1 MNFWKSLYIC
11 SVKSRQSL
19 SNQTAGYCFYMTPIP
34 TDLNHF
40 DGRRFNSYSNYF
52 TKQFGGRVQKISIDA
67 GFSCPNRDGKISTGG
82 CTFCSNDAFNPS
94 YCRPEK
100 SIKQQIEEGIKF
112 HQRRYRRANKYLAYF
127 QPFSNTYKPLEELKR
142 IYAEALEP
150 IDSRQHTA
158 QRRNDMDSKAEETPE
173 IIGIVIGTR
182 PDLVDEALLQ
192 YLNEIQKTHYV
203 MLEYGVES
211 VYDETL
217 KRVNR
222 GHDFATA
229 ERAIHITADYGIPC
243 GAHFIFGLP
252 GESKTMMLDAADVIS
267 QLPLTTVKF
276 HQLQIFKGTKMAEEY
291 LEHPDHFHLFD
302 LEEYID
308 FVIDFAERL
317 NPDIVI
323 ERFAGEVPPRYL
335 VSEPWMKLR
344 YDEVLSR
351 IEKRME
357 ERDTWQG
364 KTFIQFFHA
373 TP

>member
-1 MNFWKSLYIC
+1 M
-11 SVKSRQSL
+11 
-19 SNQTAGYCFYMTPIP
+19 IP
-34 TDLNHF
+34 TLFN
-40 DGRRFNSYSNYF
+40 GRRFNAYSNYF
-52 TKQFGGRVQKISIDA
+52 MKQFGSRVQKISIDA

-82 CTFCSNDAFNPS
+82 CTFCSNAAFNPS
-94 YCRPEK
+94 YCKPEK
-100 SIKQQIEEGIKF
+100 SVRQQIEEGIEF
-112 HQRRYRRANKYLAYF
+112 HKRRYRRADKYLAYF
-127 QPFSNTYKPLEELKR
+127 QPYSNTYKPLDALKE
-142 IYAEALEP
+142 IYRQALEVP
-150 IDSRQHTA
+150 
-158 QRRNDMDSKAEETPE
+158 N

-182 PDLVDEALLQ
+182 PDCIDEPLLH

-222 GHDFATA
+222 GHDFTTAKRAIQRTA
-229 ERAIHITADYGIPC
+229 EHGIPC
-243 GAHFIFGLP
+243 GGHFIFGLP
-252 GESKTMMLDAADVIS
+252 GETKDMMLDAADLIS

-276 HQLQIFKGTKMAEEY
+276 HQLQIFRGTQMAEEY
-291 LEHPDHFHLFD
+291 LQHPDAFPLFD

-344 YDEVLSR
+344 YDEVLR
-351 IEKRME
+351 KIEQRME

-364 KTFIQFFHA
+364 KRYKKQFEC
-373 TP
+373 T

>member
-1 MNFWKSLYIC
+1 
-11 SVKSRQSL
+11 
-19 SNQTAGYCFYMTPIP
+19 MTYPWG
-34 TDLNHF
+34 DN
-40 DGRRFNSYSNYF
+40 RRFNSYSNYF

-82 CTFCSNDAFNPS
+82 CTFCSNEAFNPS

-142 IYAEALEP
+142 IYSQALQP
-150 IDSRQHTA
+150 IDSKRTSSA
-158 QRRNDMDSKAEETPE
+158 RNDMGCPKPE

-182 PDLVDEALLQ
+182 PDLVDEQILQ
-192 YLNEIQKTHYV
+192 YLSEIRQTHYV

-211 VYDETL
+211 IYDETL
-217 KRVNR
+217 LRVNR

-229 ERAIHITADYGIPC
+229 EKAIRITADYGIPC

-252 GESKTMMLDAADVIS
+252 GETKAMMLDAADIIS
-267 QLPLTTVKF
+267 QLPLTT
-276 HQLQIFKGTKMAEEY
+276 EY
-291 LEHPDHFHLFD
+291 LEHPEHFHLFD

-344 YDEVLSR
+344 YDEVLAK
-351 IEKRME
+351 IEKQME
-357 ERDTWQG
+357 ERQTWQG
-364 KTFIQFFHA
+364 RCYHGIIL
-373 TP
+373 

>member
-1 MNFWKSLYIC
+1 MVYSW
-11 SVKSRQSL
+11 
-19 SNQTAGYCFYMTPIP
+19 G
-34 TDLNHF
+34 DE
-40 DGRRFNSYSNYF
+40 RRFNSYSRYF
-52 TKQFGGRVQKISIDA
+52 ARQFGGRVQKISIDA

-82 CTFCSNDAFNPS
+82 CTFCSNEAFNPS

-100 SIKQQIEEGIKF
+100 SIKQQIEEGIEF
-112 HQRRYRRANKYLAYF
+112 HRRRYRRASLYLAYF
-127 QPFSNTYKPLEELKR
+127 QPFSNTYKPLDELKC
-142 IYAEALEP
+142 IYQQAL
-150 IDSRQHTA
+150 
-158 QRRNDMDSKAEETPE
+158 NVPE
-173 IIGIVIGTR
+173 IAGIVIGTR
-182 PDLVDEALLQ
+182 PDLIDKGILQ
-192 YLNEIQKTHYV
+192 YLSEIQQTHYV

-229 ERAIHITADYGIPC
+229 EKAIHMTADFGIPC

-252 GESKTMMLDAADVIS
+252 GESKKIMLDAADIIS

-276 HQLQIFKGTKMAEEY
+276 HQLQIFKDTKMAEEY
-291 LEHPDHFHLFD
+291 LQHPEAFHLFD

-317 NPDIVI
+317 NPNIVI

-344 YDEVLSR
+344 YDEVLVR

-357 ERDTWQG
+357 ERDSWQG
-364 KTFIQFFHA
+364 KKYRR
-373 TP
+373 

>member
-1 MNFWKSLYIC
+1 M
-11 SVKSRQSL
+11 
-19 SNQTAGYCFYMTPIP
+19 IP
-34 TDLNHF
+34 TLFN
-40 DGRRFNSYSNYF
+40 GRRFNAYSNYF
-52 TKQFGGRVQKISIDA
+52 MKQFGSRVQKISIDA

-82 CTFCSNDAFNPS
+82 CTFCSNAAFNPS
-94 YCRPEK
+94 YCKPEK
-100 SIKQQIEEGIKF
+100 SVRQQIEEGIEF
-112 HQRRYRRANKYLAYF
+112 HKRRYRRADKYLAYF
-127 QPFSNTYKPLEELKR
+127 QPYSNTYKPLDALKE
-142 IYAEALEP
+142 IYRQALEVP
-150 IDSRQHTA
+150 
-158 QRRNDMDSKAEETPE
+158 N

-182 PDLVDEALLQ
+182 PDCIDEPLLHN
-192 YLNEIQKTHYV
+192 LNEIQKTHYV

-229 ERAIHITADYGIPC
+229 KRAIQRTAEHGIPC
-243 GAHFIFGLP
+243 GGHFIFGLP
-252 GESKTMMLDAADVIS
+252 GETKDMMLDAADLIS

-276 HQLQIFKGTKMAEEY
+276 HQLQIFRGTQMAEEY
-291 LEHPDHFHLFD
+291 LQHPDTFHLFD

-344 YDEVLSR
+344 YDEVLR
-351 IEKRME
+351 KIEQRME

-364 KTFIQFFHA
+364 KRYKKQFEC
-373 TP
+373 T

>member
-1 MNFWKSLYIC
+1 
-11 SVKSRQSL
+11 
-19 SNQTAGYCFYMTPIP
+19 MTYPWG
-34 TDLNHF
+34 DE
-40 DGRRFNSYSNYF
+40 RRFNSYSNYF

-82 CTFCSNDAFNPS
+82 CTFCSNAAFNPS

-100 SIKQQIEEGIKF
+100 SIMQQIEEGIEF
-112 HQRRYRRANKYLAYF
+112 HQRRYRRATKYLAYF
-127 QPFSNTYKPLEELKR
+127 QAFSNTYKPLEELKS
-142 IYAEALEP
+142 IYKQALEA
-150 IDSRQHTA
+150 IDSYPSHRPP
-158 QRRNDMDSKAEETPE
+158 RNDMASKALEAPR

-182 PDLVDEALLQ
+182 PDLIDEALLQ
-192 YLNEIQKTHYV
+192 HLNEIQQTHYV

-217 KRVNR
+217 RRVNR

-229 ERAIHITADYGIPC
+229 VKAIRMTADYGIPC

-252 GESKTMMLDAADVIS
+252 GETKAMMLDAADVIS

-291 LEHPDHFHLFD
+291 LEHPKHFHLFD
-302 LEEYID
+302 LNEYID

-344 YDEVLSR
+344 YDKVLSR
-351 IEKRME
+351 IEKRLE
-357 ERDTWQG
+357 ERNTWQG
-364 KTFIQFFHA
+364 KEF
-373 TP
+373 TPRLQS

>member
-1 MNFWKSLYIC
+1 MSYPWGDN
-11 SVKSRQSL
+11 
-19 SNQTAGYCFYMTPIP
+19 
-34 TDLNHF
+34 
-40 DGRRFNSYSNYF
+40 RRFNSYSNYF

-67 GFSCPNRDGKISTGG
+67 GFSCPNRDGKFSTGG
-82 CTFCSNDAFNPS
+82 CTFCSNSAFNPS
-94 YCRPEK
+94 YCQPGK
-100 SIKQQIEEGIKF
+100 SIRQQIDEGIEF
-112 HQRRYRRANKYLAYF
+112 HQKRYRRANQYLAYF

-142 IYAEALEP
+142 IYSEALEV
-150 IDSRQHTA
+150 
-158 QRRNDMDSKAEETPE
+158 PE
-173 IIGIVIGTR
+173 IAGIVIGTR
-182 PDLVDEALLQ
+182 PDLIDGAILQ
-192 YLNEIQKTHYV
+192 YLNEIQQTHYI
-203 MLEYGVES
+203 MLEFGVES

-229 ERAIHITADYGIPC
+229 EKAIRMTADYGIPC

-252 GESKTMMLDAADVIS
+252 GETKAMMIDAAESIS
-267 QLPLTTVKF
+267 RLPLTTVKF

-291 LEHPDHFHLFD
+291 LLHPEYFHLFD

-317 NPDIVI
+317 NPAIVI

-344 YDEVLSR
+344 YDAVLSR

-357 ERDTWQG
+357 ERGTWQG
-364 KTFIQFFHA
+364 KFIPKASFS
-373 TP
+373 

>member
-1 MNFWKSLYIC
+1 
-11 SVKSRQSL
+11 
-19 SNQTAGYCFYMTPIP
+19 MTYPWG
-34 TDLNHF
+34 DE
-40 DGRRFNSYSNYF
+40 RRFNSYSRYF
-52 TKQFGGRVQKISIDA
+52 AKQFGGRVQKISIDA

-82 CTFCSNDAFNPS
+82 CTFCSNEAFNPS

-100 SIKQQIEEGIKF
+100 SIKQQIEEGIEF
-112 HQRRYRRANKYLAYF
+112 HRKRYRRASQYLVYF
-127 QPFSNTYKPLEELKR
+127 QPFSNTYKPIEELKC
-142 IYAEALEP
+142 IYQQAL
-150 IDSRQHTA
+150 
-158 QRRNDMDSKAEETPE
+158 NVPE
-173 IIGIVIGTR
+173 IAGIVIGTR
-182 PDLVDEALLQ
+182 PDLIDEDVLQ
-192 YLNEIQKTHYV
+192 YLSEIQKTHYV
-203 MLEYGVES
+203 ILEYGVES

-229 ERAIHITADYGIPC
+229 EKAIRMTADYGIPC

-267 QLPLTTVKF
+267 RLPLTTVKF

-291 LEHPDHFHLFD
+291 LEHPEHFHLFD

-344 YDEVLSR
+344 YDEVLAR

-357 ERDTWQG
+357 ERKSYQG
-364 KTFIQFFHA
+364 RLFQ
-373 TP
+373 

>member
-1 MNFWKSLYIC
+1 
-11 SVKSRQSL
+11 
-19 SNQTAGYCFYMTPIP
+19 MTFPWG
-34 TDLNHF
+34 DN
-40 DGRRFNSYSNYF
+40 RRFNSYSNYF

-82 CTFCSNDAFNPS
+82 CTFCSNEAFNPS

-100 SIKQQIEEGIKF
+100 SIKQQIEEGIEF

-127 QPFSNTYKPLEELKR
+127 QPFSNTYKPLEELKK
-142 IYAEALEP
+142 IYSQAFEA
-150 IDSRQHTA
+150 IDSISPHPNT
-158 QRRNDMDSKAEETPE
+158 RNDMTSKAMEMQQ

-192 YLNEIQKTHYV
+192 YLNQIQKTHYV

-222 GHDFATA
+222 GHNFATA
-229 ERAIHITADYGIPC
+229 ERAICMTADYGIPC

-252 GESKTMMLDAADVIS
+252 GETKAMMLNAANVIS

-291 LEHPDHFHLFD
+291 LEHPEHFHLFD

-308 FVIDFAERL
+308 FVINFAERL
-317 NPDIVI
+317 NPNIVI

-357 ERDTWQG
+357 ERNSWQG
-364 KTFIQFFHA
+364 KEFAPH
-373 TP
+373 PHS

>member
-1 MNFWKSLYIC
+1 MN
-11 SVKSRQSL
+11 
-19 SNQTAGYCFYMTPIP
+19 
-34 TDLNHF
+34 
-40 DGRRFNSYSNYF
+40 RRFNSYNSYF
-52 TKQFGGRVQKISIDA
+52 TKLFGARVQKISIDA

-82 CTFCSNDAFNPS
+82 CTFCSNAAFNPS
-94 YCRPEK
+94 YCKPEK
-100 SIKQQIEEGIKF
+100 SVRQQIEEGIEF
-112 HQRRYRRANKYLAYF
+112 HKRRYRRADKYLAYF
-127 QPFSNTYKPLEELKR
+127 QPYSNTYKPLDALKE
-142 IYAEALEP
+142 IYRQALEVP
-150 IDSRQHTA
+150 
-158 QRRNDMDSKAEETPE
+158 N

-182 PDLVDEALLQ
+182 PDCIDEPLLHN
-192 YLNEIQKTHYV
+192 LNEIQKTHYV

-229 ERAIHITADYGIPC
+229 KRAIQRTAEHGIPC
-243 GAHFIFGLP
+243 GGHFIFGLP
-252 GESKTMMLDAADVIS
+252 GETKDMMLDAADLIS

-276 HQLQIFKGTKMAEEY
+276 HQLQIFRGTQMAEEY
-291 LEHPDHFHLFD
+291 LQYPDAFHLFD

-344 YDEVLSR
+344 YDEVLR
-351 IEKRME
+351 KIEQRME
-357 ERDTWQG
+357 KRDTWQG
-364 KTFIQFFHA
+364 KRYKKQFEC
-373 TP
+373 T

>member
-1 MNFWKSLYIC
+1 
-11 SVKSRQSL
+11 
-19 SNQTAGYCFYMTPIP
+19 MTYPWG
-34 TDLNHF
+34 DN
-40 DGRRFNSYSNYF
+40 RRFNSYSNYF

-82 CTFCSNDAFNPS
+82 CTFCSNEAFNPS

-100 SIKQQIEEGIKF
+100 SIKQQIEEGIAF
-112 HQRRYRRANKYLAYF
+112 HQRRYRRANKHLAYF
-127 QPFSNTYKPLEELKR
+127 QPFSNTYKPLEELKS
-142 IYAEALEP
+142 IYEQALEG
-150 IDSRQHTA
+150 IDTLASPCMSYRPTEGERVSMHDESRY
-158 QRRNDMDSKAEETPE
+158 DMSSKPQ
-173 IIGIVIGTR
+173 IVGIVIGTR

-229 ERAIHITADYGIPC
+229 ERAIRITADYGIPC

-252 GESKTMMLDAADVIS
+252 GETKDMMLDAADTIS
-267 QLPLTTVKF
+267 RLPLTTVKF
-276 HQLQIFKGTKMAEEY
+276 HQLQIFKGTTMATEY
-291 LEHPDHFHLFD
+291 LERPEHFHLFD

-344 YDEVLSR
+344 YDEVLAK

-357 ERDTWQG
+357 ERQTWQG
-364 KTFIQFFHA
+364 RCYHGIIL
-373 TP
+373 

>member
-1 MNFWKSLYIC
+1 MSYPWGDN
-11 SVKSRQSL
+11 
-19 SNQTAGYCFYMTPIP
+19 
-34 TDLNHF
+34 
-40 DGRRFNSYSNYF
+40 RRFNSYSNYF

-82 CTFCSNDAFNPS
+82 CTFCSNAAFNPS

-100 SIKQQIEEGIKF
+100 SIRQQIEEGIEF
-112 HQRRYRRANKYLAYF
+112 HQKRYRRANQYLAYF
-127 QPFSNTYKPLEELKR
+127 QPFSNTYKPLAELKR
-142 IYAEALEP
+142 IYSEALEVP
-150 IDSRQHTA
+150 SIL
-158 QRRNDMDSKAEETPE
+158 
-173 IIGIVIGTR
+173 GIVIGTR
-182 PDLVDEALLQ
+182 PDLIDEAILQ
-192 YLNEIQKTHYV
+192 HLNEIQKTHYV

-217 KRVNR
+217 RCVNR

-229 ERAIHITADYGIPC
+229 EKAIRMTADYGIPC

-252 GESKTMMLDAADVIS
+252 GETKAMMLDAADIIS
-267 QLPLTTVKF
+267 RLPLTTIKF

-291 LEHPDHFHLFD
+291 QQHPETFHLFD

-344 YDEVLSR
+344 YDAVLSR

-357 ERDTWQG
+357 ERGSWQG
-364 KTFIQFFHA
+364 RLYLEK
-373 TP
+373 

>member
-1 MNFWKSLYIC
+1 
-11 SVKSRQSL
+11 
-19 SNQTAGYCFYMTPIP
+19 MTYPWG
-34 TDLNHF
+34 DE
-40 DGRRFNSYSNYF
+40 RRFNSYSRYF
-52 TKQFGGRVQKISIDA
+52 AKQFGGRVQKISIDA

-82 CTFCSNDAFNPS
+82 CTFCSNEAFNPS

-100 SIKQQIEEGIKF
+100 SIKQQIEEGIEF
-112 HQRRYRRANKYLAYF
+112 HQRRYRCANKYLAYF

-142 IYAEALEP
+142 IYRQAFEA
-150 IDSRQHTA
+150 IDSLLPTCP
-158 QRRNDMDSKAEETPE
+158 RRNDMASKALEKPE
-173 IIGIVIGTR
+173 IVGIVIGTR
-182 PDLVDEALLQ
+182 PDLVDEGILLH
-192 YLNEIQKTHYV
+192 LREIQKTHYV

-211 VYDETL
+211 VYYETL
-217 KRVNR
+217 RRVNR

-229 ERAIHITADYGIPC
+229 EKAIRMTADYGIPC

-252 GESKTMMLDAADVIS
+252 GESKEMMLDAADIIS

-291 LEHPDHFHLFD
+291 LQHPEHFHLFD

-317 NPDIVI
+317 NPEIVI
-323 ERFAGEVPPRYL
+323 ERFAGEVPPRFL

-344 YDEVLSR
+344 YDEVLTK

-357 ERDTWQG
+357 DRESWQG
-364 KTFIQFFHA
+364 RLYTFPHHA
-373 TP
+373 

>member
-1 MNFWKSLYIC
+1 
-11 SVKSRQSL
+11 
-19 SNQTAGYCFYMTPIP
+19 MTPIP
-34 TDLNHF
+34 TNINHF
-40 DGRRFNSYSNYF
+40 DDRRFNSYSNYF
-52 TKQFGGRVQKISIDA
+52 KKQFGGRVQKISIDA
-67 GFSCPNRDGKISTGG
+67 GFSCPNRDGRISTGG
-82 CTFCSNDAFNPS
+82 CTFCSNEAFNPS

-100 SIKQQIEEGIKF
+100 SIKQQIEEGIEF

-127 QPFSNTYKPLEELKR
+127 QPFSNTYKPLEELKK
-142 IYAEALEP
+142 IYAEALEIP
-150 IDSRQHTA
+150 KIV
-158 QRRNDMDSKAEETPE
+158 
-173 IIGIVIGTR
+173 GIVIGTR
-182 PDLVDEALLQ
+182 PDLVDEDILH

-229 ERAIHITADYGIPC
+229 ERAICMTTEYGIPC

-252 GESKTMMLDAADVIS
+252 SENKEMMLRAAEIIS
-267 QLPLTTVKF
+267 ELPLITVKF

-291 LEHPDHFHLFD
+291 IQHPEHFHLFD
-302 LEEYID
+302 LEEYIN
-308 FVIDFAERL
+308 FVVDFAERL

-323 ERFAGEVPPRYL
+323 ERFAGEVPPRFL

-344 YDEVLSR
+344 YDEVLAK

-364 KTFIQFFHA
+364 KKYRRQNNSLQK
-373 TP
+373 

>member
-1 MNFWKSLYIC
+1 
-11 SVKSRQSL
+11 
-19 SNQTAGYCFYMTPIP
+19 MTY
-34 TDLNHF
+34 TWGDE
-40 DGRRFNSYSNYF
+40 RRFNSYSRYF
-52 TKQFGGRVQKISIDA
+52 AKQFGGRVQKISIDA

-82 CTFCSNDAFNPS
+82 CTFCSNEAFNPS
-94 YCRPEK
+94 YCQPEK
-100 SIKQQIEEGIKF
+100 FIKQQIEEGIEF
-112 HQRRYRRANKYLAYF
+112 HRKRYRRASQYLVYF
-127 QPFSNTYKPLEELKR
+127 QPFSNTYKPIEELKS
-142 IYAEALEP
+142 IYEQAFEA
-150 IDSRQHTA
+150 IDSISPLSTA
-158 QRRNDMDSKAEETPE
+158 RNDMTSKAIEKPE

-182 PDLVDEALLQ
+182 PDIVDNCILQLLS
-192 YLNEIQKTHYV
+192 EIQKTHYV

-211 VYDETL
+211 VYDATL
-217 KRVNR
+217 RRVNR

-229 ERAIHITADYGIPC
+229 EKAIRMTADYGIPC

-267 QLPLTTVKF
+267 RLPLTTVKF

-291 LEHPDHFHLFD
+291 QAHPEAFHLFD

-323 ERFAGEVPPRYL
+323 ERFAGEVPPRFL

-344 YDEVLSR
+344 YDEVLTR

-364 KTFIQFFHA
+364 KRLSV
-373 TP
+373 

>member
-1 MNFWKSLYIC
+1 
-11 SVKSRQSL
+11 
-19 SNQTAGYCFYMTPIP
+19 MTYPWG
-34 TDLNHF
+34 DN
-40 DGRRFNSYSNYF
+40 RRFNSYSNYF

-82 CTFCSNDAFNPS
+82 CTFCSNEAFNPS

-100 SIKQQIEEGIKF
+100 SIKQQIEEGIAF

-127 QPFSNTYKPLEELKR
+127 QPFSNTYKPLEELKS
-142 IYAEALEP
+142 IYEQALEG
-150 IDSRQHTA
+150 IDTLASPCMSYRPTEGERVSMYDESRY
-158 QRRNDMDSKAEETPE
+158 DMPSKPQ
-173 IIGIVIGTR
+173 IVGVVIGTR

-192 YLNEIQKTHYV
+192 YLNEIQQMHYV

-211 VYDETL
+211 IYDETL
-217 KRVNR
+217 QRVNR

-229 ERAIHITADYGIPC
+229 EKAIRITADYGIPC

-252 GESKTMMLDAADVIS
+252 GETKNMMLDAADIIS

-276 HQLQIFKGTKMAEEY
+276 HQLQIFIGTTMATEY
-291 LEHPDHFHLFD
+291 LEHPEHFHLFD

-344 YDEVLSR
+344 YDEVLAK

-357 ERDTWQG
+357 ERQTWQG
-364 KTFIQFFHA
+364 RCYHGIIL
-373 TP
+373 